1 MRPGRDFRFQKTDF
15 KGAGLRPDPTGF
27 RFQISDPSAKQA
39 DVASP
44 LQMSECRIQIP
55 GAKKYRFEGPRR
67 KPDNIGQIPIKNLL
81 SPVLAKVYRA
91 HAYRCDMA
99 GYKVTRRHGTRV

>member
-1 MRPGRDFRFQKTDF
+1 M
-15 KGAGLRPDPTGF
+15 
-27 RFQISDPSAKQA
+27 
-39 DVASP
+39 ASP

-81 SPVLAKVYRA
+81 SPVLRETNECPPARYALDSGGALRA
-91 HAYRCDMA
+91 PFQQFRPDLGPLRAQ
-99 GYKVTRRHGTRV
+99 